1 MMLQGRPLRFL
12 GLVLA
17 GWIGWRAFVLWPVIE
32 RATLIELPAAIVE
45 ARLIGTARAADVS
58 APARKPA
65 VGGWRPAPVLPVLP
79 VDQPRAPSAD
89 RLRFAYAGLAHFSG
103 RFVADDVELARL
115 GDMAATQIAP
125 VPPLSLRE
133 RSDRWQASA
142 WLMTRGA
149 FAPGMRQLGGSQAG
163 IVVRRALTERIGA
176 YGRATAPL
184 AGRGSELALGLDLRP
199 GDAPVRLIAEH
210 RFGIDGTEGGP
221 ALGAVAGIGP
231 QPAVA
236 DRPDL
241 AVDIEAYGQAGVIWR
256 ERAAPYGDGFVR
268 VSRKLAD
275 TGGADLDVGLGA
287 WAAAQRDAQR
297 LDIGPSIG
305 VRMPV
310 GDRQLRTSIDW
321 RERVAGEVRPGS
333 GIALTLAADF

>member
-12 GLVLA
+12 GLVVA

-32 RATLIELPAAIVE
+32 NATLLELPAAIVD
-45 ARLIGTARAADVS
+45 AQLIGTAKAADLG
-58 APARKPA
+58 APVPKPPVA
-65 VGGWRPAPVLPVLP
+65 IRWRPAPVLPV
-79 VDQPRAPSAD
+79 VQPHVPSAD

-103 RFVADDVELARL
+103 RFVADDVELGRL

-133 RSDRWQASA
+133 RSDRWQASV
-142 WLMTRGA
+142 WLMTRGG

-163 IVVRRALTERIGA
+163 IVVRHALTERIGA

-184 AGRGSELALGLDLRP
+184 VGRGSELALGFDMRP

-231 QPAVA
+231 QPAIA

-241 AVDIEAYGQAGVIWR
+241 DVDVEAYGQAGVIWR
-256 ERAAPYGDGFVR
+256 ARAEPYGDGFVR
-268 VSRKLAD
+268 VSQKLVD

-297 LDIGPSIG
+297 VDIGPSVV

-310 GDRQLRTSIDW
+310 GDRHFRASIDW

>member
-12 GLVLA
+12 GLVVA

-32 RATLIELPAAIVE
+32 KATLLELPAAIAD
-45 ARLIGTARAADVS
+45 ARLIGKAKAADV
-58 APARKPA
+58 
-65 VGGWRPAPVLPVLP
+65 GAPVPKPVVDRRRQALTPPVLE
-79 VDQPRAPSAD
+79 PSLHNPD
-89 RLRFAYAGLAHFSG
+89 RLRFAYADLAHFSG
-103 RFVADDVELARL
+103 RFVADDVELGRL
-115 GDMAATQIAP
+115 GDMAATQVAP
-125 VPPLSLRE
+125 VPPLSLHA
-133 RSDRWQASA
+133 SGDRWQASA
-142 WLMTRGA
+142 WLMTRGG

-163 IVVRRALTERIGA
+163 IVVRHALTQRIGA
-176 YGRATAPL
+176 YARATAPL
-184 AGRGSELALGLDLRP
+184 EGRGSELALGLDMRP

-241 AVDIEAYGQAGVIWR
+241 TVDVEAYGQAGVIWR
-256 ERAAPYGDGFVR
+256 ARAEPYGDGFVR
-268 VSRKLAD
+268 VSQKLVD
-275 TGGADLDVGLGA
+275 TRGADLDVGLGA

-297 LDIGPSIG
+297 VDIGPSVG

-310 GDRQLRTSIDW
+310 GDRHLRASIDW
-321 RERVAGEVRPGS
+321 RERVAGDVRPGS